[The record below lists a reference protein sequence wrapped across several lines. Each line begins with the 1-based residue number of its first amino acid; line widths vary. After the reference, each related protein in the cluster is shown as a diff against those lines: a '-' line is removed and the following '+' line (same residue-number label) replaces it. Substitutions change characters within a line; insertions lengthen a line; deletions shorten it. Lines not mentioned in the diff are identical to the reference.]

1 MKLKNILL
9 AVNDIQASREFY
21 NTLFGL
27 EVIGDFGGNLVLT
40 EGLVLQERTGFEA
53 LTGKETVYG
62 GHDRELYFEE
72 YDLER
77 FLDLVRKFQ
86 VPVLNE
92 CAADSTGNRVIRI
105 YDPDF
110 HVIEVRE
117 MKAAWTGRSEEGAA
131 GAEAIETEAIE
142 KAAAGSEAAGKEAAR
157 E

>member
-21 NTLFGL
+21 RTLFGL

-40 EGLVLQERTGFEA
+40 EGLVLQERAGFEA

-62 GHDRELYFEE
+62 GHDAELYFEE
-72 YDLER
+72 YDLSR
-77 FLDLVRKFQ
+77 FLEQVRKLQ
-86 VPVLNE
+86 IPVLNE
-92 CAADSTGNRVIRI
+92 CAVDSAGNRVIRI

-117 MKAAWTGRSEEGAA
+117 IKAAWEGHPEEGTA
-131 GAEAIETEAIE
+131 GA
-142 KAAAGSEAAGKEAAR
+142 EAAGKEAAR